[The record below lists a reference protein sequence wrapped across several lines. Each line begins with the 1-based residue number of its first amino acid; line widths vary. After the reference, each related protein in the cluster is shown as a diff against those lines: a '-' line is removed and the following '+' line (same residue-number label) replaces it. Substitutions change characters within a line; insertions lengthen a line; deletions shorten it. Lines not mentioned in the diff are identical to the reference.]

1 MRRIPRL
8 GTWWVG
14 ILLLLLT
21 LWWLCYVP
29 FSGVRL
35 LAAVPYNAQF
45 LSAHHDLAGRWSGIA
60 ANPATRSLLSSL
72 GVEPD
77 RLDELTMDAGFQKI
91 LGRVKPREVV
101 VAYVPE
107 LGRRREPAWVGA
119 AWIGARSH
127 ALRWLGPL
135 LDMPGV
141 ERTKIWG
148 NRIMW
153 TVPVPSQG
161 ADSKLFLVLEEG
173 IVLACLAA
181 GADSMASVLHC
192 FDGHAMSVAAM
203 HGDGPAVTWPLRSD
217 VQDRGWVEMSAWGKE
232 GGPTERWLFE
242 LNELT
247 NCRLEGRI
255 RVPGNR
261 ATTSRLVRQDEERE
275 IMGRCLGSIPQGAV
289 LVPWNRLLGLLNR
302 WPGPWLDGLQGIASD
317 LDIDHVGLFLLGDEY
332 SGRVRGVKVPTVLLA
347 TSVSDTSQVLEKVS
361 GYLDQLNGDYQVGL
375 FPAEE
380 PVGDRRLFGVATSLN
395 NTYADLADDER
406 IAYAVLDDMV
416 LVSSSEG
423 PLRALVGRYDW
434 QLAEEE
440 KGSAAWNVADIGAGT
455 LWFDLVDG
463 LETMRKGMFA
473 YTVALM
479 AQGTADSQAKFE
491 TLRAAKAW
499 LQTLAPLQELH
510 ISTREHEDGG
520 LDITIRSGEP

>member
-1 MRRIPRL
+1 M
-8 GTWWVG
+8 
-14 ILLLLLT
+14 
-21 LWWLCYVP
+21 
-29 FSGVRL
+29 
-35 LAAVPYNAQF
+35 
-45 LSAHHDLAGRWSGIA
+45 
-60 ANPATRSLLSSL
+60 
-72 GVEPD
+72 
-77 RLDELTMDAGFQKI
+77 FQKHT
-91 LGRVKPREVV
+91 
-101 VAYVPE
+101 YVE
-107 LGRRREPAWVGA
+107 IPA
-119 AWIGARSH
+119 R
-127 ALRWLGPL
+127 
-135 LDMPGV
+135 
-141 ERTKIWG
+141 K
-148 NRIMW
+148 
-153 TVPVPSQG
+153 
-161 ADSKLFLVLEEG
+161 
-173 IVLACLAA
+173 
-181 GADSMASVLHC
+181 
-192 FDGHAMSVAAM
+192 
-203 HGDGPAVTWPLRSD
+203 
-217 VQDRGWVEMSAWGKE
+217 
-232 GGPTERWLFE
+232 
-242 LNELT
+242 
-247 NCRLEGRI
+247 
-255 RVPGNR
+255 
-261 ATTSRLVRQDEERE
+261 
-275 IMGRCLGSIPQGAV
+275 
-289 LVPWNRLLGLLNR
+289 
-302 WPGPWLDGLQGIASD
+302 
-317 LDIDHVGLFLLGDEY
+317 
-332 SGRVRGVKVPTVLLA
+332 
-347 TSVSDTSQVLEKVS
+347 
-361 GYLDQLNGDYQVGL
+361 LNGDYQVGL